1 MKLMAVQRILP
12 IQQALQSVPL
22 SFVFPQGTNFEQ
34 KTTAITLSDDCDD
47 ETACRAFIEYEVDK
61 LKARVFGLG
70 DRAL

>member
-22 SFVFPQGTNFEQ
+22 SFVFPHGTNFEQ
-34 KTTAITLSDDCDD
+34 KTTAISLSGDCDD
-47 ETACRAFIEYEVDK
+47 EAACMAFIVYEVDK

-70 DRAL
+70 DRVL

>member
-34 KTTAITLSDDCDD
+34 KTTAISLSGDYDDKA
-47 ETACRAFIEYEVDK
+47 ACRAFIVYQVDK
-61 LKARVFGLG
+61 IKARVFGLG
-70 DRAL
+70 DRVL